1 MASSLKT
8 PLKLII
14 DSDPG
19 IDDYHAITMALSYPN
34 VQLLGITIVTGNTS
48 LVNGVRNIHYLLHAL
63 SRKDVPVFRGA
74 DRALDGNQKY
84 APHVHGEDGFGNATK
99 DKRIDLDLLCDEPAP
114 VALVRLA
121 RENRGELVIAAIG
134 PLTNIFL
141 AHRLDPEFSRNL
153 KCLYIMGGD
162 CTVPR
167 FNTLSIG
174 IEFNFACDALA
185 ASRVLEEFQTT
196 IRIVTFEL
204 TCMAAIPFA
213 TIDNEILPLA
223 RDSNNSKARLFAE
236 VTQYLI
242 DFLKTPKTNR
252 ELSSD
257 FNSCDT
263 VCMACVL
270 DESVIEEKRQVYACV
285 EPYGKFAAGHMISDW
300 HDHFKLSALKPC
312 RALCEESRDG
322 CESEMKRFGYPWPLK
337 FRCDEFPTNEPCVS
351 APTKNHN
358 SELLLSRGI
367 EDLDVSCSDQYRTIS
382 NDFNYKFDHKPNCG
396 MPCNHSLF
404 VTTQVDYIRQYVGV
418 LSILCLLSTLFTI
431 MTYSIDLSRYRYP
444 ERPILFLSI
453 CYFALA
459 CAYVG
464 GFVNYYYGS
473 SIVCNP
479 ENFSL
484 LRDTRFLVQG
494 THNRLCVL
502 TFLLIYYFG
511 MASMIWWVIL
521 TLTWFLAA
529 GLKWGHEAIESQSAY
544 FHLASWG
551 IPACLS
557 VILISKRSIEGDY
570 LTGVC
575 YTGLTEPNVQLGF
588 IIVPICTLLFV
599 GLCFLLGG
607 FISVFKIRTVMKHE
621 GTKTDKLERFMVRI
635 GAFSVVYIVPQ
646 LILIICL
653 FYEQYNYFYWL
664 QTWKHEKYFCS
675 NATHCQLNEN
685 RKFRPRYELFMIKYT
700 CMLAIGIISS
710 GWVLNGKTMASWR
723 IFFSRQ
729 RRSSGSELL

>member
-1 MASSLKT
+1 MTMKVNIFFLLITFVNSQQHDFFSNLPRVGSSGNYTTDRCVEIAPTRLCASMPWNMTIYPNHLEHIL
-8 PLKLII
+8 PE
-14 DSDPG
+14 DADN
-19 IDDYHAITMALSYPN
+19 HLSYFLPL
-34 VQLLGITIVTGNTS
+34 VKIKCSKFIQYFLCS
-48 LVNGVRNIHYLLHAL
+48 LYT
-63 SRKDVPVFRGA
+63 PVC
-74 DRALDGNQKY
+74 
-84 APHVHGEDGFGNATK
+84 T
-99 DKRIDLDLLCDEPAP
+99 
-114 VALVRLA
+114 
-121 RENRGELVIAAIG
+121 
-134 PLTNIFL
+134 
-141 AHRLDPEFSRNL
+141 
-153 KCLYIMGGD
+153 
-162 CTVPR
+162 TVP
-167 FNTLSIG
+167 
-174 IEFNFACDALA
+174 
-185 ASRVLEEFQTT
+185 
-196 IRIVTFEL
+196 
-204 TCMAAIPFA
+204 
-213 TIDNEILPLA
+213 
-223 RDSNNSKARLFAE
+223 
-236 VTQYLI
+236 
-242 DFLKTPKTNR
+242 
-252 ELSSD
+252 
-257 FNSCDT
+257 
-263 VCMACVL
+263 
-270 DESVIEEKRQVYACV
+270 
-285 EPYGKFAAGHMISDW
+285 
-300 HDHFKLSALKPC
+300 KLSALKPC

-322 CESEMKRFGYPWPLK
+322 CESELKRFGYSWPLQ

-351 APTKNHN
+351 TPTKNHN
-358 SELLLSRGI
+358 SEVLLSKGI
-367 EDLDVSCSDQYRTIS
+367 EDLDDSCSDQYRTII
-382 NDFNYKFDHKPNCG
+382 NDFNYKFDYKPNCA
-396 MPCNHSLF
+396 MPCNRSLF
-404 VTTQVDYIRQYVGV
+404 ATTQVNYIRQYVGV

-464 GFVNYYYGS
+464 GFVDYYFGS
-473 SIVCNP
+473 NIVCNP

-484 LRDTRFLVQG
+484 SKDTRFLVQG
-494 THNRLCVL
+494 THNRICVL

-557 VILISKRSIEGDY
+557 VILISKHSIEGDY

-635 GAFSVVYIVPQ
+635 GLFSVVYIVPQ

-653 FYEQYNYFYWL
+653 FYEQHNYFYWL
-664 QTWKHEKYFCS
+664 KTWKHEEDFCS
-675 NATHCQLNEN
+675 NPMHCQLNEN